1 MIIMRILG
9 KETLATQL
17 VISFCNELKKNER
30 ILLVDTICG
39 KRLIPIEYGVEDET
53 IYDIYDYFNGVVDFY
68 KSLVEVDEKLGI
80 IASSYLE
87 DKLNSEE
94 IKVGRLYDDAAEDY
108 DKIIVLA
115 NDATK
120 SWEFGD
126 DCINVQIYSKDNS
139 ISDLRGINKIVV
151 DNTENILSDSVHLQE
166 LKWFGEMGLD
176 IVGIIENENVSQKI
190 HNEILQ
196 NILSNNSVDIKPR
209 GFFNRVKEVFK

>member
-115 NDATK
+115 NDAAK
-120 SWEFGD
+120 SWEFGN

-139 ISDLRGINKIVV
+139 ISDLSGINKIVV